1 MVGKYGCGEMWGV
14 VSVSMET
21 DSNAYF
27 EVKNN
32 ENTIF
37 GSRGV
42 KTITR
47 RAGAIWSDFFLE
59 NAVKRL

>member
-1 MVGKYGCGEMWGV
+1 MCGV

-21 DSNAYF
+21 DNNAYF